1 MAATVHKPAAIVV
14 AQKGRGEGEG
24 VRARVRV
31 RMRMRVR
38 MRVTVRVKF
47 RLTGSNRCSSERT
60 RSTACKQ

>member
-1 MAATVHKPAAIVV
+1 MQTEGLVGESAGCRLTV
-14 AQKGRGEGEG
+14 R
-24 VRARVRV
+24 VRVKVTRVRVRV